1 MTKAQESLEKKIT
14 SKSDPAA
21 KVRLEFVDDE
31 AIAVV
36 TLNDPKFGNPM
47 SPEMGDAFSRAVGEI
62 RSDANVKAVIVRG
75 AGKDFS
81 VGGHRDMLIR
91 LGSGSMT
98 EQELH
103 DFMLGFYNRWLPML
117 DLEVPVISALQGDCI
132 GVAPVF
138 ACAPDI
144 AFADETLNLQ
154 VTFAGLALYPGMGL
168 PWLIAR
174 KIGASRAALLTM
186 SNLPVSGREAERLGL
201 VERCVLAGQVFDE
214 ALRVARDIV
223 KSGPATVRLLKNNLG
238 QKRNELR
245 AELERNALQQAK
257 DFQTADY
264 RARIAHYLPNH
275 YDR

>member
-1 MTKAQESLEKKIT
+1 MTKAQELLEKKIT
-14 SKSDPAA
+14 SKSDPDA
-21 KVRLEFVDDE
+21 KVRLEFVDDGS
-31 AIAVV
+31 IAVV

-47 SPEMGDAFSRAVGEI
+47 SPEMGDAFSRAVSEI
-62 RSDANVKAVIVRG
+62 QSDENVKAVIVRG

-91 LGSGSMT
+91 LGSGALN

-144 AFADETLNLQ
+144 ALADETLNLQ

-174 KIGASRAALLTM
+174 KIGASCAALLTM
-186 SNLPVSGREAERLGL
+186 SNLAVSGREAERLGL
-201 VERCVLAGQVFDE
+201 VERCVPAGQVFDE
-214 ALRVARDIV
+214 AVRVARNIA
-223 KSGPATVRLLKNNLG
+223 KSGPVTVRLLKKNLG
-238 QKRNELR
+238 LRRNELQT
-245 AELERNALQQAK
+245 ELERNALQQAK
-257 DFQTADY
+257 DFQTEDY
-264 RARIAHYLPNH
+264 RARIAHYLPEH

>member
-1 MTKAQESLEKKIT
+1 MTKAQESLEKRIT
-14 SKSDPAA
+14 SKSDLVA
-21 KVRLEFVDDE
+21 KVQLEFVDDGS
-31 AIAVV
+31 IAVV
-36 TLNDPKFGNPM
+36 TLNDPKLGNPM

-75 AGKDFS
+75 VGKDFS

-91 LGSGSMT
+91 LGSSAMN

-138 ACAPDI
+138 ACAPEI
-144 AFADETLNLQ
+144 ALADETLNLQ

-186 SNLPVSGREAERLGL
+186 SNLTVSGREAERLGL
-201 VERCVLAGQVFDE
+201 VERCVPAGQVFDE
-214 ALRVARDIV
+214 AVRVARDIA
-223 KSGPATVRLLKNNLG
+223 KSGSATVRLLKKNLG
-238 QKRNELR
+238 LKRNELQ
-245 AELERNALQQAK
+245 AELEHNALQQAK
-257 DFQTADY
+257 DFQTEDY

>member
-1 MTKAQESLEKKIT
+1 MTKAQESLEKKVT
-14 SKSDPAA
+14 SKSDPSA
-21 KVRLEFVDDE
+21 KVLLESVDDG
-31 AIAVV
+31 AIAIV
-36 TLNDPKFGNPM
+36 TLNDPKLGNPM

-62 RSDANVKAVIVRG
+62 RSDANVRGVVIRG

-81 VGGHRDMLIR
+81 VGGHRDMLIQ
-91 LGSGSMT
+91 LGSGAMT

-144 AFADETLNLQ
+144 ALADETLNLQ

-174 KIGASRAALLTM
+174 KIGASRAALLAM
-186 SNLPVSGREAERLGL
+186 SNLTISGREAERLGL
-201 VERCVLAGQVFDE
+201 VERCVPAGQVFDE
-214 ALRVARDIV
+214 ALRIARDIAT
-223 KSGPATVRLLKNNLG
+223 SGPSTVRLLKKNLG
-238 QKRNELR
+238 LKRNELQ
-245 AELERNALQQAK
+245 AELEANAIQQAK
-257 DFQTADY
+257 DFQTDDY

-275 YDR
+275 YDQ

>member
-14 SKSDPAA
+14 SKSNPDA
-21 KVRLEFVDDE
+21 KVQLEFVDDG

-47 SPEMGDAFSRAVGEI
+47 SPEMGDAFSGAVGEI
-62 RSDANVKAVIVRG
+62 RNDANVKAVIVRG
-75 AGKDFS
+75 VGKDFS

-91 LGSGSMT
+91 LGSGAMT

-144 AFADETLNLQ
+144 ALADETLNLQ

-174 KIGASRAALLTM
+174 KIGASRA
-186 SNLPVSGREAERLGL
+186 SDWSSGAFRQD
-201 VERCVLAGQVFDE
+201 RCSTKRCE
-214 ALRVARDIV
+214 W
-223 KSGPATVRLLKNNLG
+223 PATLSTRDPPPCVC
-238 QKRNELR
+238 
-245 AELERNALQQAK
+245 
-257 DFQTADY
+257 
-264 RARIAHYLPNH
+264 
-275 YDR
+275 